1 MYPSITAIAI
11 QPPTVRI
18 AEAPDEVSD
27 GSDVPIFF
35 PTRNPFLSKEAVVIE
50 SCLLNAHLYISILPS
65 IL

>member
-27 GSDVPIFF
+27 GSDVPHFF
-35 PTRNPFLSKEAVVIE
+35 SYQKSVRAKKQWS
-50 SCLLNAHLYISILPS
+50 
-65 IL
+65 

>member
-27 GSDVPIFF
+27 GSDLPIFF
-35 PTRNPFLSKEAVVIE
+35 LPEIRESKEAVVM
-50 SCLLNAHLYISILPS
+50 SHAC
-65 IL
+65 

>member
-27 GSDVPIFF
+27 GSDIPIFF
-35 PTRNPFLSKEAVVIE
+35 
-50 SCLLNAHLYISILPS
+50 LPE
-65 IL
+65 IRF